1 MKLHQNRSE
10 ESRVGL
16 EKVEF
21 MGYVENLYVYISTG
35 ATREETRPFM
45 TLEPTVLII
54 DDSAT
59 SCHIMEGL
67 LHKEGYRVKVAR
79 DGREGTQMALR
90 EVPHCVVLDVVL
102 PGMSGYEVCRYLRS
116 QVSLHDLPI
125 IMVSTKNTPIDKTWA
140 LRQGATHYLP
150 KPFDEH
156 EFIKLVKESI
166 ASYVPPT
173 SADKT
178 SQQRVVPPSARQ
190 AQEQASRGRVQV
202 SGKTPAYHP
211 APTDASARK
220 PHTPSR
226 QDDTLHLYKLVPLR
240 NQGAD
245 FMWERSPHFLSTI
258 SPQARLLYSVID
270 GKQDIETLCRTT
282 QMSPEDVMR
291 ALRSLLVQHRVRLL
305 EPGGHA
311 ANNVNLEPPER
322 R

>member
-1 MKLHQNRSE
+1 
-10 ESRVGL
+10 
-16 EKVEF
+16 
-21 MGYVENLYVYISTG
+21 
-35 ATREETRPFM
+35 M

-59 SCHIMEGL
+59 SCHIMEGIL
-67 LHKEGYRVKVAR
+67 QKEGCRVKVAR
-79 DGREGTQMALR
+79 DGREGAQMVLR

-116 QVSLHDLPI
+116 QVAVLHDLPI

-140 LRQGATHYLP
+140 LRQGATHYLA
-150 KPFDEH
+150 KPFDER

-166 ASYVPPT
+166 ASYIPPT

-178 SQQRVVPPSARQ
+178 GQPRVGPSSVRQ
-190 AQEQASRGRVQV
+190 AQEQASRERLQV
-202 SGKTPAYHP
+202 SGKIPTYRP
-211 APTDASARK
+211 APTDASAHK
-220 PHTPSR
+220 PQTPSR
-226 QDDTLHLYKLVPLR
+226 QDYALHLYKLVPVR
-240 NQGAD
+240 NQGGD
-245 FMWERSPHFLSTI
+245 FMWEHSPHFLSTI
-258 SPQARLLYSVID
+258 NPQARLLYSVID

-311 ANNVNLEPPER
+311 ANNVNLGPKER

>member
-1 MKLHQNRSE
+1 M
-10 ESRVGL
+10 GL

-21 MGYVENLYVYISTG
+21 MGYVENLHTRISTG
-35 ATREETRPFM
+35 ATREETSLLM

-67 LHKEGYRVKVAR
+67 LQKEGCRVKVAR
-79 DGREGTQMALR
+79 DGREGVQMVLR
-90 EVPHCVVLDVVL
+90 EVPHCIVLDVVL

-116 QVSLHDLPI
+116 QVAVLHDLPI
-125 IMVSTKNTPIDKTWA
+125 IMVSTKNTPVDKTWA

-166 ASYVPPT
+166 ASYVPPN
-173 SADKT
+173 SVDKT
-178 SQQRVVPPSARQ
+178 SQQRVVPPSVRQ
-190 AQEQASRGRVQV
+190 AQEQASQEHLQV
-202 SGKTPAYHP
+202 SGKMPVYHP
-211 APTDASARK
+211 ASNDASARK
-220 PHTPSR
+220 TYPPSR
-226 QDDTLHLYKLVPLR
+226 QDYALHLYKLVPVR
-240 NQGAD
+240 NQGGD

-258 SPQARLLYSVID
+258 NPQARLLYSVID

-282 QMSPEDVMR
+282 RMSPEDVMR
-291 ALRSLLVQHRVRLL
+291 ALRSLLMQHRVRLL